1 MFGVDMITSVHD
13 DNKKKY
19 ILILGQG
26 LTQGLY
32 DTTLTAEKNYSIN
45 FTVLRKN
52 FCLSLYYNGANSYLI
67 VNYTKINKFKVKD
80 FEINPTPLCLG
91 KILKDF
97 SADNMKKAGYDGFF
111 LIFDFSVDSDAI
123 DDS

>member
-32 DTTLTAEKNYSIN
+32 GTTLTAEKNYSIN

-52 FCLSLYYNGANSYLI
+52 FCLSLYYNGANSYLL
-67 VNYTKINKFKVKD
+67 VNDTKINKFKVKD

-111 LIFDFSVDSDAI
+111 FYF
-123 DDS
+123 